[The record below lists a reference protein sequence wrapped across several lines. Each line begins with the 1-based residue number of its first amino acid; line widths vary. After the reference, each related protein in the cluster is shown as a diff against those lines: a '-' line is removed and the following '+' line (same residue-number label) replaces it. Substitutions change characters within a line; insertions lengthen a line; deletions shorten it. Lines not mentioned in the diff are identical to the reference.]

1 MTDYSHVSSRHDQI
15 HYRLESWAR
24 WVRVKPQAWKAQG
37 IWRMYRAPRQYAYD
51 LSDIR
56 TELNTL
62 EAHETERAVALL
74 PEKHRTAIRWVYVF
88 SFIPPNVVRRDL
100 GVTREGLGE
109 LIQDG
114 RDMLVNRL
122 KQKVMEN
129 AAS

>member
-1 MTDYSHVSSRHDQI
+1 MTDYSHVTTRHDQI

-24 WVRVKPQAWKAQG
+24 WVKPGQQAWKAQG
-37 IWRMYRAPRQYAYD
+37 IWRNYRAPRQYAYETA
-51 LSDIR
+51 DIK

-62 EAHETERAVALL
+62 ECHETERFVSAL
-74 PEKHRTAIRWVYVF
+74 PDKHRTAIRWVYVF

-100 GVTREGLGE
+100 GVTRDGLSD
-109 LIQDG
+109 LITDG

-122 KQKVMEN
+122 KQKAVEN